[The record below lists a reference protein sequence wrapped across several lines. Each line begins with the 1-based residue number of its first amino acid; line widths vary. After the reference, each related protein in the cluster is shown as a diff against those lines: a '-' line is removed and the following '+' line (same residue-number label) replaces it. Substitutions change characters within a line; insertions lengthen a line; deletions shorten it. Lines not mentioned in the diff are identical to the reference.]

1 MSNTHMPLGI
11 LCREAGIDCPES
23 SKNIEIFGVTSDS
36 RRVSEGWLF
45 VAIKGLHQDGSQF
58 IPQAIARGAAAVL
71 VFPQTDVPPEAAY
84 IPHPNPRE
92 ALALLCDAWYGH
104 PTQHMCLVGVTGT
117 NGKTSVSAMLAHIL
131 TWAHVPVAVIGTVGV
146 SDFEGQPLSIR
157 SQDET
162 ANMTTPDPE
171 ELYKILAALRD
182 QIGECVYETPTV
194 IMEVTSHALLL
205 DKLAPLSFDGA
216 VFTNL
221 TPEHLDMH
229 GTMEDYYRAKLRL
242 FRKSR
247 LAVINADDPYG
258 RRLLTE
264 TDTSVET
271 WHLCH
276 MAPLT
281 KSADVP
287 HPGIHCDRIYAGQVK
302 LLGSGGVEYRLMSP
316 QARVR
321 IFCPIPGEF
330 TVANSM
336 EAAVMA
342 LLLGIPPGRI
352 KEALSSFPGVPG
364 RMERVSL
371 GEHVGFSVFLDY
383 AHTPDAL
390 ENLLITAKRFRRKGE
405 RMVLLFGCGGDRDP
419 SKRPLMAAVASRLAD
434 AVIVTS
440 DNSRTEDPMAIIEDI
455 LKGMDEDC
463 DYVVIPDR
471 RDAIRYVIRQAKRGD
486 IILLAGKGHETYE
499 IDKNGRHAFS
509 EKALVKEAADIYH
522 PQNHG

>member
-1 MSNTHMPLGI
+1 MSITHMPLGI
-11 LCREAGIDCPES
+11 LCREAGIHCPES
-23 SKNIEIFGVTSDS
+23 SKNIEIYGVTADS

-45 VAIKGLHQDGSQF
+45 VAIKGLHQDGSQYVA
-58 IPQAIARGAAAVL
+58 QALARGAAAVL
-71 VFPQTDVPPEAAY
+71 ALPQASVPEKIAY
-84 IPHPNPRE
+84 LPHPNPRE
-92 ALALLCDAWYGH
+92 ALAYLCDAWYGH
-104 PTQHMCLVGVTGT
+104 PTQHLCLIGVTGT

-146 SDFEGQPLSIR
+146 SGFKGQPLSIR
-157 SQDET
+157 SGDET

-171 ELYKILAALRD
+171 ELYKIFAALR
-182 QIGECVYETPTV
+182 EEAKNFSHEAPAV

-221 TPEHLDMH
+221 TSEHLDMH
-229 GTMEDYYRAKLRL
+229 GTMENYYQAKLRL

-247 LAVINADDPYG
+247 LAVINADDSYG

-264 TDTSVET
+264 PDTSVET

-281 KSADVP
+281 KSADVS
-287 HPGIHCDRIYAGQVK
+287 HPGIHCDRIYAGQIK

-316 QARVR
+316 RARVR

-330 TVANSM
+330 TVSNSM

-352 KEALSSFPGVPG
+352 KEALNSFPGVPG
-364 RMERVSL
+364 RMERVPL

-405 RMVLLFGCGGDRDP
+405 RIVLLFGCGGDRDP

-434 AVIVTS
+434 TVIVTS

-455 LKGMDEDC
+455 LRGMDGDC

-471 RDAIRYVIRQAKRGD
+471 KEAIQYVIRQAKRGD
-486 IILLAGKGHETYE
+486 VILLAGKGHETYE

-509 EKALVKEAADIYH
+509 EKTIVKEAADIYH
-522 PQNHG
+522 PKNHG